1 MIERTEKDGI
11 SILRLAH
18 GKASALDLELL
29 EELRRHFQSETAGAL
44 VLTGTGSIFS
54 AGVDL
59 FRLTR
64 EGRAY
69 VEEFV
74 PALVSMLEAL
84 FTKSTPVVSAVNG
97 HAIAGGF
104 ILNAAADYRI
114 MAAGNGRIGVPELLV
129 GVPFPAL
136 ALEIVRFST
145 PNQHVQELVYTG
157 KTVLPDEALA
167 KGIVDEVVEAS
178 ALLDRAVAVAQQ
190 LAAIPRQAFSIV
202 KRQLRQPYVER
213 AHSLARAD
221 RDALEVWADPAT
233 HEHIRAYLEKTVG
246 RK

>member
-1 MIERTEKDGI
+1 MIERTERDGI

-18 GKASALDLELL
+18 GKASAFDLELL
-29 EELRRHFQSETAGAL
+29 EELQRHFESETSGAM
-44 VLTGTGSIFS
+44 VLTGTGNIFS

-64 EGRAY
+64 EGRSY
-69 VEEFV
+69 VENFV
-74 PALVSMLEAL
+74 PALVSMLEAV
-84 FTKSTPVVSAVNG
+84 FTMSTPVVSAVNG

-114 MAAGNGRIGVPELLV
+114 MAAGNGRIGIPELLV

-145 PNQHVQELVYTG
+145 APQHVEELVYTG

-167 KGIVDEVVEAS
+167 KGIVDEVVDPA
-178 ALLDRAVAVAQQ
+178 ALLDRAIAVARQF
-190 LAAIPRQAFSIV
+190 AAIPRQAFRIV
-202 KRQLRQPYVER
+202 KQQLRQPSVER
-213 AHSLARAD
+213 ARSLAGAD
-221 RDALEVWADPAT
+221 REALEVWADPGT
-233 HEHIRAYLEKTVG
+233 HEHIRAYLDRTVG
-246 RK
+246 RR

>member
-1 MIERTEKDGI
+1 MIERTERDGI

-18 GKASALDLELL
+18 GKASAFDLELL
-29 EELRRHFQSETAGAL
+29 EELQRHLESEMSGAI

-64 EGRAY
+64 EGRPY
-69 VEEFV
+69 VEKFV
-74 PALVSMLEAL
+74 PALVSMLEAI
-84 FTKSTPVVSAVNG
+84 FTMNTPVVSAVNG

-114 MAAGNGRIGVPELLV
+114 MAAGNGRIGIPELLV

-136 ALEIVRFST
+136 ALEIVRFAT
-145 PNQHVQELVYTG
+145 AQQHIEEFVYTG

-167 KGIVDEVVEAS
+167 KGIVDEVVEPA
-178 ALLDRAVAVAQQ
+178 AMLDRAIAVARQ
-190 LAAIPRQAFSIV
+190 LAAIPRQAFRIA
-202 KRQLRQPYVER
+202 KQQLRRPYVDR
-213 AHSLARAD
+213 ARSLAAAD
-221 RDALEVWADPAT
+221 RDALEVWADPGT
-233 HEHIRAYLEKTVG
+233 HEHIRAYLETLG
-246 RK
+246 LRR